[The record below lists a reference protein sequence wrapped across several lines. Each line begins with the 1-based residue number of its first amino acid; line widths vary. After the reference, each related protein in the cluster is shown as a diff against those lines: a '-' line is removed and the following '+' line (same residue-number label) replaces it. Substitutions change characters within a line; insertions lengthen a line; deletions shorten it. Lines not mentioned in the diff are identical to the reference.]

1 MSGPGRMSR
10 ELFTVGYEGK
20 TVEGFIADLLSKNIR
35 CVLDVRRV
43 PFSRKPGFSRGKLAR
58 RLRLARIDYVHLPDL
73 GTPKALREQ
82 LNSSG
87 DYSVFFERMN
97 RYLGDKTDAIEEACR
112 YVMNSRCCL
121 MCFEQFAAQCHRKVV
136 AEQIKVR
143 GGNGLQIKHI

>member
-20 TVEGFIADLLSKNIR
+20 TVEGFI
-35 CVLDVRRV
+35 
-43 PFSRKPGFSRGKLAR
+43 
-58 RLRLARIDYVHLPDL
+58 PDL